1 MVEAARQTRSR
12 QAVLTAMSE
21 LSELN
26 DRLSLTTLKS
36 LSGLLTPYGTPKL

>member
-1 MVEAARQTRSR
+1 MVEAARPTRSR

-36 LSGLLTPYGTPKL
+36 LSEFLTP